1 LRALVT
7 GGAGFIGSH
16 LVDALLA
23 RGDEVIVVDH
33 LRRGHESNLSPEAR
47 LFRADVSDVA
57 AMLTALRAARPEV
70 VFHLAAQIDVRR
82 SVSDPSLDAL
92 VNIGGTAAVL
102 EAARDAGTR
111 RLVLASTAGVYGEP
125 AELPT
130 AEDAPIRPLS
140 PYGAGKAAAETYLD
154 LFTRLYGISTV
165 SLRMANVYGPR
176 QNPHGEAGVIA
187 IFCGAAA
194 EGRTVARYGDGLQ
207 TRDFVFVADVV
218 DAFVAAGDADA
229 GGAFNVST
237 GRETTLRELQEAL
250 GLEAVERPGRLGD
263 VRRSCLD
270 PSAAARTLGWGAR
283 TPLRDGL
290 DRTLAAIGHT
300 RANA

>member
-283 TPLRDGL
+283 TPLREGL